1 MVCPKCGSENLND
14 SVFCV
19 SCGERI
25 KEKNNSKKY
34 LVALIIVSVVCVC
47 TIASTIVLSVLYT
60 KKVNEYQDLTRER
73 DSYKSSYELVLEQY
87 KDLNIQNKPSK
98 EELDEIIRKQYSE

>member
-1 MVCPKCGSENLND
+1 MLCPKCGSENPND

-19 SCGERI
+19 SCGEKI
-25 KEKNNSKKY
+25 KKDNSKKF
-34 LVALIIVSVVCVC
+34 LIALIIVSVICIC

-60 KKVNEYQDLTRER
+60 KKVNEYRDLTRER

-87 KDLNIQNKPSK
+87 KDLKIQNKPSK